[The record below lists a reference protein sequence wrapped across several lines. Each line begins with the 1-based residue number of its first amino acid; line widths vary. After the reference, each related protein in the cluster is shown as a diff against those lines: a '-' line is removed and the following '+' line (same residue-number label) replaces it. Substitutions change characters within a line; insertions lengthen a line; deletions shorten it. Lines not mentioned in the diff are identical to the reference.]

1 MELILAG
8 GLAVFSVALR
18 VAITLLNLIGMYRI
32 FQKMGMPGW
41 KGLVPIYNNFN
52 LYGLLWESKFFW
64 LQLIA
69 SFCVSIPTNEESPLF
84 LSLVVIVM
92 SVVNLVL
99 TMKLYIRL
107 AHAFGKGTGF
117 GVLTYF
123 FAPICLAVLGFGSA
137 EYEGQ
142 RPSL

>member
-52 LYGLLWESKFFW
+52 LYGLLWDSKFFW

-69 SFCVSIPTNEESPLF
+69 SFCVSIPTTRNPRFSSAW
-84 LSLVVIVM
+84 LS
-92 SVVNLVL
+92 S
-99 TMKLYIRL
+99 
-107 AHAFGKGTGF
+107 
-117 GVLTYF
+117 
-123 FAPICLAVLGFGSA
+123 
-137 EYEGQ
+137 
-142 RPSL
+142 

>member
-52 LYGLLWESKFFW
+52 LYGLLWDSKFFW

-69 SFCVSIPTNEESPLF
+69 
-84 LSLVVIVM
+84 
-92 SVVNLVL
+92 
-99 TMKLYIRL
+99 
-107 AHAFGKGTGF
+107 
-117 GVLTYF
+117 
-123 FAPICLAVLGFGSA
+123 
-137 EYEGQ
+137 
-142 RPSL
+142 

>member
-52 LYGLLWESKFFW
+52 LYGLLWDSKFFW

-84 LSLVVIVM
+84 LSCHRDVRGESRADHETVHPFGP
-92 SVVNLVL
+92 
-99 TMKLYIRL
+99 RL
-107 AHAFGKGTGF
+107 RQGHWVRCADLLLRPHLSGRSGLWQR
-117 GVLTYF
+117 GV
-123 FAPICLAVLGFGSA
+123 
-137 EYEGQ
+137 
-142 RPSL
+142 

>member
-8 GLAVFSVALR
+8 GLMAFSVILR
-18 VAITLLNLIGMYRI
+18 VAITLLNIIGMYRI

-41 KGLVPIYNNFN
+41 KGLIPFYNSFN
-52 LYGLLWESKFFW
+52 LYNLLWDSKFFW
-64 LQLIA
+64 LGLIA
-69 SFCVSIPTNEESPLF
+69 SLCASIPTNEESSLV

-92 SVVNLVL
+92 SVVSLVL

-142 RPSL
+142 RSSL